1 MKLPSQVRLVEVGAR
16 DGLQNEQTVVTTADK
31 IALIDRLSGTGLR
44 SIEAGSFV
52 SPQRVPQMADA
63 VAVLRG
69 IARSPGVSYPVLVP
83 NRQGLEAAMA
93 AGATEVAV
101 FGAASE
107 TFSQRNIAC
116 SIAQSLE
123 RFAEVIALARPA
135 GIKVRGYL
143 SCVVACPYE
152 GAVAAVTV
160 ANLARRLIDIGCYEV
175 ALGDTIGVA
184 TPGQVES
191 LLRGVTSQV
200 PVAKLAV
207 HFHDTYGQALANIL
221 VALAAGVAVVD
232 SSVAGLGG
240 CPFAPGATGNVA
252 TEDVLY
258 MLDGFGIDSG
268 VDLEA
273 LLEVGRFICERLA
286 RPSGSKV
293 GRARLGQCG

>member
-1 MKLPSQVRLVEVGAR
+1 MNLPSQVRLVEVGAR
-16 DGLQNEQTVVTTADK
+16 DGLQNEQTVVTVADK
-31 IALIDRLSGTGLR
+31 IALIDRLSRTGLR

-63 VAVLRG
+63 VAVLTG

-83 NRQGLEAAMA
+83 NRQGLDAAMA
-93 AGATEVAV
+93 VGATEVAV

-123 RFAEVIALARPA
+123 RFAEIVALARPA

-152 GAVAAVTV
+152 GDVAAATV
-160 ANLARRLIDIGCYEV
+160 AELARRLIDIGCYEV
-175 ALGDTIGVA
+175 ALGDTLGVA

-191 LLRGVTSQV
+191 LLRVVTSQV

-207 HFHDTYGQALANIL
+207 HFHDTCGQALANIL
-221 VALAAGVAVVD
+221 VALTAGVAVVD

-252 TEDVLY
+252 SEDVLY

-273 LLEVGRFICERLA
+273 LIEAGRFICERLA

-293 GRARLGQCG
+293 ARARLGRCG